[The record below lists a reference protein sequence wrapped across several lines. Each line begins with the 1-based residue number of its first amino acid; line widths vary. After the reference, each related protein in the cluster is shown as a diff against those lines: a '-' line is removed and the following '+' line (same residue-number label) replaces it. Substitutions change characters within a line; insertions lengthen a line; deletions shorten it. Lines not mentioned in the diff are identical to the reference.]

1 MWCCCPPIIL
11 FAGGRPAQKGELS
24 RQQHRPSAT
33 DWISSTPN
41 STEHKPRVTYVHFP
55 ALPASVVNL
64 SGAGDCLVA
73 GALVALSSSS
83 DIKHALAYG
92 VSASKWAV
100 ESDSNVPQD
109 LSPGLVSGM

>member
-1 MWCCCPPIIL
+1 M
-11 FAGGRPAQKGELS
+11 GGRPAQKSELS
-24 RQQHRPSAT
+24 RQQQRPSAT
-33 DWISSTPN
+33 NWTSSTPN
-41 STEHKPRVTYVHFP
+41 STEYKPQVTYVHFP
-55 ALPASVVNL
+55 ALPASIVNL

-83 DIKHALAYG
+83 DVKHALAYG

-100 ESDSNVPQD
+100 ESDSNVPQN

>member
-1 MWCCCPPIIL
+1 M
-11 FAGGRPAQKGELS
+11 
-24 RQQHRPSAT
+24 
-33 DWISSTPN
+33 
-41 STEHKPRVTYVHFP
+41 HFP
-55 ALPASVVNL
+55 ALPASIANL

-100 ESDSNVPQD
+100 ESDSNVPQN

>member
-1 MWCCCPPIIL
+1 MWCCCPPIFF
-11 FAGGRPAQKGELS
+11 FAGGRPGQKSELS
-24 RQQHRPSAT
+24 RQQQRPSAT
-33 DWISSTPN
+33 NWTSSTPN
-41 STEHKPRVTYVHFP
+41 STEHKPQVTYVHFP
-55 ALPASVVNL
+55 ALPASIVNL

-83 DIKHALAYG
+83 DVQHALAYG

-100 ESDSNVPQD
+100 ESDSNVSQD